1 MSDQIGLAGPS
12 KPEKGVAMARSR
24 ALNSTMAGVIGGTL
38 MLLLCGCDS
47 KSASAPAAGQ
57 SPASTVQD
65 PAAGPAGATQSRFLV
80 EIGKQK
86 FPEAKPRQEALP
98 IRFDFSGSKVYAFDY
113 SQQVEMLSE
122 MNGRTKDASGMKQK
136 MDAKGVLLLK
146 SKGDK
151 TGTLVLKDMHLS
163 MGVAAKKGDPERTRE
178 INSPPVAIPKVTEDG
193 GMEGPALNAQPL
205 LKLLFPMP
213 PTPLKPGESALV
225 PVSIPFNA
233 MGSPL
238 TVQGT
243 SKVTHSGY
251 VLIDGKVCA
260 RLDTEFDV
268 SQLEVP
274 KELDGK
280 YSCSTRGGS
289 VYYYDVES
297 AEFVSGETAILMK
310 ISIQSKM
317 PGFKSPDP
325 EKPSSQPKSIQM
337 AMDSDTLIRLA
348 RNPAAAK
355 AETERK

>member
-1 MSDQIGLAGPS
+1 MVQ
-12 KPEKGVAMARSR
+12 SR
-24 ALNSTMAGVIGGTL
+24 ALNPTKAVVIAGML

-47 KSASAPAAGQ
+47 KAATVTAGGD
-57 SPASTVQD
+57 SPASPAQD
-65 PAAGPAGATQSRFLV
+65 PAAGPSGPTQSRFLV

-86 FPEAKPRQEALP
+86 FPEAKPREEALP
-98 IRFDFSGSKVYAFDY
+98 IRFDFSGTKVYAFDY
-113 SQQVEMLSE
+113 SQQVEVLSQ
-122 MNGRTKDASGMKQK
+122 MNGRTKDAGGMKQK

-151 TGTLVLKDMHLS
+151 TGTLVLKDMQMR
-163 MGVAAKKGDPERTRE
+163 MGVAAKNADPERTRE
-178 INSPPVAIPKVTEDG
+178 MKSPPMAIPKVTEDG
-193 GMEGPALNAQPL
+193 GMEGGALNAQPL

-213 PTPLKPGESALV
+213 PKPLKPGESTLV

-260 RLDTEFDV
+260 RLDIEIDV

-280 YSCSTRGGS
+280 YSCSTKGGS
-289 VYYYDVES
+289 VYYYDLES
-297 AEFVSGETAILMK
+297 AEFVSGETAVLMK
-310 ISIQSKM
+310 MSIDSKR
-317 PGFKSPDP
+317 PGFNTPDQ
-325 EKPSSQPKSIQM
+325 EKPSHLPKTVQM
-337 AMDSDTLIRLA
+337 AMDSDTLIRLV

-355 AETERK
+355 AEAEGK